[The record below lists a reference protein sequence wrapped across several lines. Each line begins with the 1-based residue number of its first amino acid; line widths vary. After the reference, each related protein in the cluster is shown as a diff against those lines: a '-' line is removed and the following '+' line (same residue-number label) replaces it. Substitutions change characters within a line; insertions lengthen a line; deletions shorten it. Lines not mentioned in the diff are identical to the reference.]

1 MTAFFS
7 GTVAREP
14 ALLLLAVAIVCAL
27 TDLKRGRIY
36 NAVTYPAALAGFALQ
51 FSLYGTTGALSSL
64 GGFAVG
70 FVPAFLLFTVG
81 GMGGG
86 DVKLLGA
93 VGAIAG
99 AVAAAETLILA
110 FLFGGLFAL
119 FKLAWRGRLLRTL
132 GRPLR
137 VAAGWV
143 VPGVTPAEPW
153 DAPSLTVP
161 FGAAIALGALATLW
175 DLHTGS
181 LLGLF

>member
-1 MTAFFS
+1 MAAFFS
-7 GTVAREP
+7 GTVAAEP

-27 TDLKRGRIY
+27 TDLKNGRIY
-36 NAVTYPAALAGFALQ
+36 NAVTYPAALVGLLLAFTLQ
-51 FSLYGTTGALSSL
+51 GTNGLLSSL

-70 FVPAFLLFTVG
+70 FVPSFLLFTVG

-99 AVAAAETLILA
+99 AVAAAETLVLA

-119 FKLAWRGRLLRTL
+119 FKLAWRGRLFVTL

-137 VAAGWV
+137 VAAGWL

-153 DAPSLTVP
+153 DAPALTVP
-161 FGAAIALGALATLW
+161 FGAAICLGALATLW
-175 DLHTGS
+175 DLRTGG
-181 LLGLF
+181 LMGLF